1 MNLSDFVILSGVRS
15 TKSKTTQKAS
25 VAKMKKIIFITE
37 PKSWG
42 CEQPHLGLFRK
53 GSVVALLSAALAV
66 SAHAQEDELSLQ
78 LNGFVDSYHALQ
90 VERPHKIMSSRTR
103 LRLEMRANYGEASLF
118 SSVNLAYNSLIKE
131 QSGAF
136 LREAYFDYA
145 GKYLEVKAG
154 RQIVTWGVADGLRI
168 TDLISP
174 MDYTE
179 FMANDYDDIRVP
191 VNAIDLKYP
200 GESFS
205 AEVVFVP
212 VPEYFVIP
220 TNDGNPWQMPV
231 PNGVRMDLSGTPE
244 KRIKNSEVGGR
255 LRFFLE
261 NLDFSITALR
271 TFNKSPVTVMKLDPE
286 TKSALIKGVYKPM
299 NVVGGDVSIPAGE
312 LVIRG
317 EAGFYFGEP
326 IALRNACDFRLR
338 KTFNGLVGLDWYA
351 GGNWTF
357 MFQYMH
363 KIVMDYRD
371 ELGLEQNTSM
381 LTARISKELLNNT
394 LKLSVYGMFDVDN
407 VGFYVR
413 PAGDYLLNDQITL
426 SLGADILGGRRG
438 TFETYKKN
446 TQIWVKGKFFF

>member
-1 MNLSDFVILSGVRS
+1 MIKKLSFALSL
-15 TKSKTTQKAS
+15 A
-25 VAKMKKIIFITE
+25 AF
-37 PKSWG
+37 
-42 CEQPHLGLFRK
+42 
-53 GSVVALLSAALAV
+53 AL

-90 VERPHKIMSSRTR
+90 VEHPHKIMSSRTR

-191 VNAIDLKYP
+191 VNAINLKYP

-205 AEVVFVP
+205 AELVFVP
-212 VPEYFVIP
+212 VPEYFVMP
-220 TNDGNPWQMPV
+220 SGEDNPWSMPV
-231 PNGVRMDLSGTPE
+231 PEGVSMDLSGTPE
-244 KRIKNSEVGGR
+244 KHIKNSEVGTR

-261 NLDFSITALR
+261 NLDFSLTALR
-271 TFNKSPVTVMKLDPE
+271 TFNKSPVTIADYDPE
-286 TKSALIKGVYKPM
+286 TKSVVIQGIYKPM
-299 NVVGGDVSIPAGE
+299 YVLGGDFSIPVSE
-312 LVIRG
+312 FVVRG
-317 EAGFYFGEP
+317 EMAGYFGEP
-326 IALRNACDFRLR
+326 IALNDSRRYRLR
-338 KTFNGLVGLDWYA
+338 KTFNALLGLDWYA
-351 GGNWTF
+351 GDNWTF
-357 MFQYMH
+357 MVQYMH
-363 KIVMDYRD
+363 KVIMDYRK
-371 ELGLEQNTSM
+371 ELGMEQNTSM
-381 LTARISKELLNNT
+381 VTARISKEVLNNT
-394 LKLSVYGMFDVDN
+394 LKLSVYGMYDIDN
-407 VGFYVR
+407 VSFYIR
-413 PAGDYLLNDQITL
+413 PAADYLLNDQITL

-438 TFETYKKN
+438 TFKTYEDN
-446 TQIWVKGKFFF
+446 TQIWVKGKYFF

>member
-1 MNLSDFVILSGVRS
+1 MIKKLGSASVILSEA
-15 TKSKTTQKAS
+15 KTTQKAI
-25 VAKMKKIIFITE
+25 VAKMRKLIFITE

-42 CEQPHLGLFRK
+42 CELPHPMTLF
-53 GSVVALLSAALAV
+53 LAV
-66 SAHAQEDELSLQ
+66 ILATFALSAHAQDELSLQ

-90 VERPHKIMSSRTR
+90 LGSPYKVMSSRTR

-118 SSVNLAYNSLIKE
+118 SSVNLAYNGIIDE

-191 VNAIDLKYP
+191 VNAINLKYP

-205 AEVVFVP
+205 AELVFVP

-220 TNDGNPWQMPV
+220 TSEDNPWQMTA
-231 PNGVRMDLSGTPE
+231 PNGMQMDLSGTPE
-244 KRIKNSEVGGR
+244 KHIKNSEVGTR

-261 NLDFSITALR
+261 NLDFSLTALR
-271 TFNKSPVTVMKLDPE
+271 TFNKSPVTIASFDPE
-286 TKSALIKGVYKPM
+286 SKSVVIKGIYKPM
-299 NVVGGDVSIPAGE
+299 YVLGGAFSIPVGE
-312 LVIRG
+312 FVVRG
-317 EAGFYFGEP
+317 EMAGYFGEP
-326 IALRNACDFRLR
+326 IALNDSRRYRLR
-338 KTFNGLVGLDWYA
+338 KTFNALFGLDWYA
-351 GGNWTF
+351 GDNWTF
-357 MFQYMH
+357 MVQYMH
-363 KIVMDYRD
+363 KIIMDYRK
-371 ELGLEQNTSM
+371 ELGMDQNTSM
-381 LTARISKELLNNT
+381 ITARISKEILNNT
-394 LKLSVYGMFDVDN
+394 LKLSVYGMYDVDN
-407 VGFYVR
+407 VSFYIR
-413 PAGDYLLNDQITL
+413 PAADYLLNDQITL

-438 TFETYKKN
+438 TFKTYEDN

>member
-1 MNLSDFVILSGVRS
+1 MIKHVIARNKV
-15 TKSKTTQKAS
+15 TKQSMISLA
-25 VAKMKKIIFITE
+25 
-37 PKSWG
+37 
-42 CEQPHLGLFRK
+42 
-53 GSVVALLSAALAV
+53 LSAAFAL

-90 VERPHKIMSSRTR
+90 LGSPYKVMSSRTR

-191 VNAIDLKYP
+191 VNAINLKYP

-205 AEVVFVP
+205 AELVFVP
-212 VPEYFVIP
+212 VPEYFVMP
-220 TNDGNPWQMPV
+220 SGEDNPWSMPV
-231 PNGVRMDLSGTPE
+231 PEGVSMDLSGTPE
-244 KRIKNSEVGGR
+244 KHIKNSEVGTR

-261 NLDFSITALR
+261 NLDFSLTALR
-271 TFNKSPVTVMKLDPE
+271 TFNKSPVTIADYDPE
-286 TKSALIKGVYKPM
+286 TKSVVIQGIYKPM
-299 NVVGGDVSIPAGE
+299 YVLGGDFSIPVSE
-312 LVIRG
+312 FVVRG
-317 EAGFYFGEP
+317 EMAGYFGEP
-326 IALRNACDFRLR
+326 IALNDSRRYRLR
-338 KTFNGLVGLDWYA
+338 KTFNALLGLDWYA
-351 GGNWTF
+351 GDNWTF
-357 MFQYMH
+357 MVQYMH
-363 KIVMDYRD
+363 KVIMDYRK
-371 ELGLEQNTSM
+371 ELGMDQNTSM
-381 LTARISKELLNNT
+381 VTARISKEVLNNT
-394 LKLSVYGMFDVDN
+394 LKLSVYGMYDIDN
-407 VGFYVR
+407 VSFYIR
-413 PAGDYLLNDQITL
+413 PAADYLLNDQITL

-438 TFETYKKN
+438 TFKTYEDN
-446 TQIWVKGKFFF
+446 TQIWVKGKYFF

>member
-1 MNLSDFVILSGVRS
+1 MF
-15 TKSKTTQKAS
+15 KKT
-25 VAKMKKIIFITE
+25 VF
-37 PKSWG
+37 
-42 CEQPHLGLFRK
+42 
-53 GSVVALLSAALAV
+53 ALLSAAFAL

-90 VERPHKIMSSRTR
+90 VEHPHKIMSSRTR

-136 LREAYFDYA
+136 LREAYFDYV

-154 RQIVTWGVADGLRI
+154 RQIITWGVADGLRL

-191 VNAIDLKYP
+191 VNAINLKYP

-205 AEVVFVP
+205 AELVFVP
-212 VPEYFVIP
+212 VPEYFVMP
-220 TNDGNPWQMPV
+220 SGEDNPWTMPL
-231 PNGVRMDLSGTPE
+231 PANTSMDLSGTPE

-261 NLDFSITALR
+261 NLDFSLTALR
-271 TFNKSPVTVMKLDPE
+271 TFNKSPVTIASFDPK
-286 TKSALIKGVYKPM
+286 TKSAVIKGIYEPM
-299 NVVGGDVSIPAGE
+299 NVVGGDVSIPVGE
-312 LVIRG
+312 IVIRG
-317 EAGFYFGEP
+317 EVAAYFGEP
-326 IALRNACDFRLR
+326 IALKNSMDYRYRSSFNALL
-338 KTFNGLVGLDWYA
+338 GIDWYA
-351 GGNWTF
+351 GDNWTI
-357 MFQYMH
+357 MAQYMH
-363 KIVMDYRD
+363 KVVMDYRE
-371 ELGLEQNTSM
+371 ELGTEQNTSM
-381 LTARISKELLNNT
+381 ITARISKEVLNNT

-413 PAGDYLLNDQITL
+413 PAADYLLSDQITL
-426 SLGADILGGRRG
+426 SLGADWLGGRRG
-438 TFETYKKN
+438 TFKTYKKN
-446 TQIWVKGKFFF
+446 TQIWVKGKYFF

>member
-1 MNLSDFVILSGVRS
+1 M
-15 TKSKTTQKAS
+15 TKQSMISLA
-25 VAKMKKIIFITE
+25 
-37 PKSWG
+37 
-42 CEQPHLGLFRK
+42 
-53 GSVVALLSAALAV
+53 LSAAFAL

-90 VERPHKIMSSRTR
+90 VEHPHKIMSSRTR

-118 SSVNLAYNSLIKE
+118 SSVNLAYNSLIKD

-154 RQIVTWGVADGLRI
+154 RQIITWGVADGLRI

-191 VNAIDLKYP
+191 VNAINLKYP

-205 AEVVFVP
+205 AELVFVP
-212 VPEYFVIP
+212 VPEYFVMP
-220 TNDGNPWQMPV
+220 SGEDNPWTMPL
-231 PNGVRMDLSGTPE
+231 PANTSMDLSGTPE
-244 KRIKNSEVGGR
+244 KRLKNSEVGGR

-261 NLDFSITALR
+261 NLDFSLTALR
-271 TFNKSPVTVMKLDPE
+271 TFNKSPVTIASFDPE
-286 TKSALIKGVYKPM
+286 TKSAVIKGIYEPM
-299 NVVGGDVSIPAGE
+299 NVVGGDVSIPVGE
-312 LVIRG
+312 IVIRG
-317 EAGFYFGEP
+317 EVAAYFGEP
-326 IALRNACDFRLR
+326 IALKNSRDYWLR
-338 KTFNGLVGLDWYA
+338 KTFNGLLGVDWYA
-351 GGNWTF
+351 GDNWTF

-363 KIVMDYRD
+363 KIIMDYQSV
-371 ELGLEQNTSM
+371 LGMEQNTSM
-381 LTARISKELLNNT
+381 LTARISKEVLNNT

-413 PAGDYLLNDQITL
+413 PAADYLLNDQITI
-426 SLGADILGGRRG
+426 SLGGDWLGGRRG
-438 TFETYKKN
+438 TFKTYKKN
-446 TQIWVKGKFFF
+446 TQIWVKGKYFF

>member
-1 MNLSDFVILSGVRS
+1 MIKKLSFALSL
-15 TKSKTTQKAS
+15 A
-25 VAKMKKIIFITE
+25 AF
-37 PKSWG
+37 
-42 CEQPHLGLFRK
+42 
-53 GSVVALLSAALAV
+53 AL

-90 VERPHKIMSSRTR
+90 LGSPYKVMSSRTR

-191 VNAIDLKYP
+191 VNAINLKYP

-205 AEVVFVP
+205 AELVFVP
-212 VPEYFVIP
+212 VPEYFVMP
-220 TNDGNPWQMPV
+220 SGEDNPWSMPV
-231 PNGVRMDLSGTPE
+231 PEGVSMDLSGTPE
-244 KRIKNSEVGGR
+244 KHIKNSEVGTR

-261 NLDFSITALR
+261 NLDFSLTALR
-271 TFNKSPVTVMKLDPE
+271 TFNKSPVTIADYDPE
-286 TKSALIKGVYKPM
+286 TKSVVIQGIYKPM
-299 NVVGGDVSIPAGE
+299 YVLGGDFSIPVSE
-312 LVIRG
+312 FVVRG
-317 EAGFYFGEP
+317 EMAGYFGEP
-326 IALRNACDFRLR
+326 IALNDSRRYRLR
-338 KTFNGLVGLDWYA
+338 KTFNVLLGLDWYA
-351 GGNWTF
+351 GDNWTF
-357 MFQYMH
+357 MVQYMH
-363 KIVMDYRD
+363 KIIMDYRK
-371 ELGLEQNTSM
+371 ELGMDQNTSM
-381 LTARISKELLNNT
+381 VTARISKEVLNNT
-394 LKLSVYGMFDVDN
+394 LKLSVYGMYDIDN
-407 VGFYVR
+407 VSFYIR
-413 PAGDYLLNDQITL
+413 PAADYLLNDQITL

-438 TFETYKKN
+438 TFKTYEDN
-446 TQIWVKGKFFF
+446 TQIWVKGKYFF

>member
-1 MNLSDFVILSGVRS
+1 MF
-15 TKSKTTQKAS
+15 KKT
-25 VAKMKKIIFITE
+25 VF
-37 PKSWG
+37 
-42 CEQPHLGLFRK
+42 
-53 GSVVALLSAALAV
+53 ALLSAAFAI

-90 VERPHKIMSSRTR
+90 LGSPYKVMSSRTR

-191 VNAIDLKYP
+191 VNAINLKYP

-205 AEVVFVP
+205 AELVFVP
-212 VPEYFVIP
+212 VPEYFVMP
-220 TNDGNPWQMPV
+220 SGEDNPWSMPV
-231 PNGVRMDLSGTPE
+231 PEGVSMDLSGTPE
-244 KRIKNSEVGGR
+244 KHIKNSEVGTR

-261 NLDFSITALR
+261 NLDFSLTALR
-271 TFNKSPVTVMKLDPE
+271 TFNKSPVTIADYDPE
-286 TKSALIKGVYKPM
+286 TKSVVIQGIYKPM
-299 NVVGGDVSIPAGE
+299 YVLGGDFSIPVSE
-312 LVIRG
+312 FVVRG
-317 EAGFYFGEP
+317 EMAGYFGEP
-326 IALRNACDFRLR
+326 IALNDSRRYRLR
-338 KTFNGLVGLDWYA
+338 KTFNALLGLDWYA
-351 GGNWTF
+351 GDNWTF
-357 MFQYMH
+357 MVQYMH
-363 KIVMDYRD
+363 KVIMDYRK
-371 ELGLEQNTSM
+371 ELGMDQNTSM
-381 LTARISKELLNNT
+381 VTARISKEVLNNT
-394 LKLSVYGMFDVDN
+394 LKLSVYGMYDIDN
-407 VGFYVR
+407 VSFYIR
-413 PAGDYLLNDQITL
+413 PAADYLLNDQITL

-438 TFETYKKN
+438 TFKTYEDN
-446 TQIWVKGKFFF
+446 TQIWVKGKYFF

>member
-1 MNLSDFVILSGVRS
+1 MIKHVIARNKV
-15 TKSKTTQKAS
+15 TKQSMISLA
-25 VAKMKKIIFITE
+25 
-37 PKSWG
+37 
-42 CEQPHLGLFRK
+42 
-53 GSVVALLSAALAV
+53 LSAAFAL

-90 VERPHKIMSSRTR
+90 LGSPYKVMSSRTR

-191 VNAIDLKYP
+191 VNAINLKYP

-205 AEVVFVP
+205 AELVFVP
-212 VPEYFVIP
+212 VPEYFVMP
-220 TNDGNPWQMPV
+220 SGEDNPWSMPV
-231 PNGVRMDLSGTPE
+231 PEGVSMDLSGTPE
-244 KRIKNSEVGGR
+244 KHIKNSEVGTR

-261 NLDFSITALR
+261 NLDFSLTALR
-271 TFNKSPVTVMKLDPE
+271 TFNKSPVTIADYDPE
-286 TKSALIKGVYKPM
+286 TKSVVIQGIYKPM
-299 NVVGGDVSIPAGE
+299 YVLGGDFSIPVSE
-312 LVIRG
+312 FVVRG
-317 EAGFYFGEP
+317 EMAGYFGEP
-326 IALRNACDFRLR
+326 IALNDSRRYRLR
-338 KTFNGLVGLDWYA
+338 KTFNVLLGLDWYA
-351 GGNWTF
+351 GDNWTF
-357 MFQYMH
+357 MVQYMH
-363 KIVMDYRD
+363 KIIMDYRK
-371 ELGLEQNTSM
+371 ELGMEQNTSM
-381 LTARISKELLNNT
+381 VTARISKEVLNNT
-394 LKLSVYGMFDVDN
+394 LKLSVYGMYDIDN
-407 VGFYVR
+407 VSFYIR
-413 PAGDYLLNDQITL
+413 PAADYLLNDQITL

-438 TFETYKKN
+438 TFKTYEDN
-446 TQIWVKGKFFF
+446 TQIWVKGKYFF

>member
-1 MNLSDFVILSGVRS
+1 MTKQSMRIL
-15 TKSKTTQKAS
+15 
-25 VAKMKKIIFITE
+25 
-37 PKSWG
+37 P
-42 CEQPHLGLFRK
+42 
-53 GSVVALLSAALAV
+53 ALLSATFAL
-66 SAHAQEDELSLQ
+66 SAHAQDELSLQ

-90 VERPHKIMSSRTR
+90 LQSPHKIMSSRTR
-103 LRLEMRANYGEASLF
+103 LRLEMRADYGEASLF

-131 QSGAF
+131 QTGAF

-191 VNAIDLKYP
+191 VNAINLKYP

-205 AEVVFVP
+205 AELVFVP

-220 TNDGNPWQMPV
+220 TSDDNPWQMTA
-231 PNGVRMDLSGTPE
+231 PNGMQMDLSGTPA
-244 KRIKNSEVGGR
+244 KHIKNSEYGGR
-255 LRFFLE
+255 FRFFLE
-261 NLDFSITALR
+261 NLDFSLTALR
-271 TFNKSPVTVMKLDPE
+271 TFNKSPVTIAGYNLE
-286 TKSALIKGVYKPM
+286 TKSAVVKGVYEPM

-317 EAGFYFGEP
+317 EIAFYFGEP
-326 IALRNACDFRLR
+326 VALKNSMDYRLR
-338 KTFNGLVGLDWYA
+338 KTFNGLIGIDWYA
-351 GGNWTF
+351 GDNWTI
-357 MFQYMH
+357 MAQYMH
-363 KIVMDYRD
+363 KIIMDYRD
-371 ELGLEQNTSM
+371 VLGTEQNTSM
-381 LTARISKELLNNT
+381 ITARISKELLNNT

-413 PAGDYLLNDQITL
+413 PAADYLLNDQITL
-426 SLGADILGGRRG
+426 SLGGDILGGRRG
-438 TFETYKKN
+438 IFKTYKKN
-446 TQIWVKGKFFF
+446 TQIWVKGKYFF

>member
-1 MNLSDFVILSGVRS
+1 M
-15 TKSKTTQKAS
+15 TKQSMISLA
-25 VAKMKKIIFITE
+25 
-37 PKSWG
+37 
-42 CEQPHLGLFRK
+42 
-53 GSVVALLSAALAV
+53 LSAAFAL

-90 VERPHKIMSSRTR
+90 LGSPYKVMSSRTR

-191 VNAIDLKYP
+191 VNAINLKYP

-205 AEVVFVP
+205 AELVFVP
-212 VPEYFVIP
+212 VPEYFVMP
-220 TNDGNPWQMPV
+220 SGEDNPWSMPV
-231 PNGVRMDLSGTPE
+231 PEGVSMDLSGTPE
-244 KRIKNSEVGGR
+244 KHIKNSEVGTR

-261 NLDFSITALR
+261 NLDFSLTALR
-271 TFNKSPVTVMKLDPE
+271 TFNKSPVTIADYDPE
-286 TKSALIKGVYKPM
+286 TKSVVIQGIYKPM
-299 NVVGGDVSIPAGE
+299 YVLGGDFSIPVSE
-312 LVIRG
+312 FVVRG
-317 EAGFYFGEP
+317 EMAGYFGEP
-326 IALRNACDFRLR
+326 IALNDSRRYRLR
-338 KTFNGLVGLDWYA
+338 KTFNALFGLDWYA
-351 GGNWTF
+351 GDNWTF
-357 MFQYMH
+357 MVQYMH
-363 KIVMDYRD
+363 KIIMDYRK
-371 ELGLEQNTSM
+371 ELGMDQNTSM
-381 LTARISKELLNNT
+381 VTARISKEVLNNT
-394 LKLSVYGMFDVDN
+394 LKLSVYGMYDIDN
-407 VGFYVR
+407 VSFYIR
-413 PAGDYLLNDQITL
+413 PAADYLLNDQITL

-438 TFETYKKN
+438 TFKTYEDN
-446 TQIWVKGKFFF
+446 TQIWVKGKYFF

>member
-25 VAKMKKIIFITE
+25 VAKMRGLIFITE

-78 LNGFVDSYHALQ
+78 LNGFEDSYHALQ

-191 VNAIDLKYP
+191 VNAINLKYP

>member
-1 MNLSDFVILSGVRS
+1 MIKHVIARNKV
-15 TKSKTTQKAS
+15 TKQSMISLA
-25 VAKMKKIIFITE
+25 
-37 PKSWG
+37 
-42 CEQPHLGLFRK
+42 
-53 GSVVALLSAALAV
+53 LSAAFAL

-90 VERPHKIMSSRTR
+90 LGSPYKVMSSRTR

-191 VNAIDLKYP
+191 VNAINLKYP

-205 AEVVFVP
+205 AELVFVP
-212 VPEYFVIP
+212 VPEYFVMP
-220 TNDGNPWQMPV
+220 SGEDNPWSMPV
-231 PNGVRMDLSGTPE
+231 PEGVSMDLSGTPE
-244 KRIKNSEVGGR
+244 KHIKNSEVGTR

-261 NLDFSITALR
+261 NLDFSLTALR
-271 TFNKSPVTVMKLDPE
+271 TFNKSPVTIAEYDPE
-286 TKSALIKGVYKPM
+286 TKSVVIQGIYKPM
-299 NVVGGDVSIPAGE
+299 YVLGGDFSIPVSE
-312 LVIRG
+312 FVVRG
-317 EAGFYFGEP
+317 EMAGYFGEP
-326 IALRNACDFRLR
+326 IALNDSRRYRLR
-338 KTFNGLVGLDWYA
+338 KTFNALLGLDWYA
-351 GGNWTF
+351 GDNWTF
-357 MFQYMH
+357 MVQYMH
-363 KIVMDYRD
+363 KVIMDYRK
-371 ELGLEQNTSM
+371 ELGMDQNTSM
-381 LTARISKELLNNT
+381 VTARISKEVLNNT
-394 LKLSVYGMFDVDN
+394 LKLSVYGMYDIDN
-407 VGFYVR
+407 VSFYIR
-413 PAGDYLLNDQITL
+413 PAADYLLNDQITL

-438 TFETYKKN
+438 TFKTYEDN
-446 TQIWVKGKFFF
+446 TQIWVKGKYFF